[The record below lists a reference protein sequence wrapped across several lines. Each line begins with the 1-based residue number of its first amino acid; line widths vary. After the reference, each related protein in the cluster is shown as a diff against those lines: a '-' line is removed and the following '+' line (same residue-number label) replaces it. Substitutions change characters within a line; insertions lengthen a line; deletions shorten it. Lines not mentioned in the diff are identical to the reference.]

1 MPTLSEYLQIKQAAA
16 YLGVCPK
23 TLRNWEA
30 AGKIIVHRH
39 PVNNYRLFKRLD
51 LEQILSRIAE
61 SRTQLSRSGNA
72 RFRSAKP
79 R

>member
-39 PVNNYRLFKRLD
+39 PVNNYRLFKRSD
-51 LEQILSRIAE
+51 LEGMLSEIAE
-61 SRTQLSRSGNA
+61 SRTLLSKPGNA
-72 RFRSAKP
+72 RFRSAMP